1 LIVAERRGV
10 SPTCSISLSR
20 TRRADASTLART
32 FLECAQI
39 ALGDFRQLLEN
50 NPMSTWLQTALA
62 QLAQSP
68 VCGYLQNQ
76 AAATE
81 PSVIAALAL
90 SGHGMSVAAAPV
102 LDYLAA
108 AQQADGSVGVRE
120 KEPTP
125 GWPTSLAVI
134 AWQHFDATRYQSR
147 IDKALTWISGLHGKS
162 IERSAE
168 MGHNTLLDGWPW
180 AEGTHSW
187 LEPTAFHL
195 LAYRAA
201 NQANHPRAKEAIK
214 LLIDRQLPSGGCNYG
229 NTVVLGQILRPHVQP
244 TGIALLALA
253 GENDPSGR
261 LEKSITWLTW
271 SLNTRTTASSLAWAL
286 LGLIANGR
294 EVANAEELLAAAA
307 KRVEAHDRSPHKFGL
322 LALAALRKESPLVRG
337 GRPPGLPVSRE

>member
-1 LIVAERRGV
+1 MN
-10 SPTCSISLSR
+10 
-20 TRRADASTLART
+20 D
-32 FLECAQI
+32 
-39 ALGDFRQLLEN
+39 
-50 NPMSTWLQTALA
+50 WLQPALA
-62 QLAQSP
+62 QLAESP

-90 SGHGMSVAAAPV
+90 SGHGMGEAAAPV

-134 AWQHFDATRYQSR
+134 AWQHFDATKHKSR
-147 IDKALTWISGLHGKS
+147 IDKGLAWITTMHGKS
-162 IERSAE
+162 LERSAE

-195 LAYRAA
+195 LAYRAVG
-201 NQANHPRAKEAIK
+201 QPSHTRAKEAIK

-229 NTVVLGQILRPHVQP
+229 NTVVLGQTLRPHVQS
-244 TGIALLALA
+244 TGIAMLALA

-261 LEKSITWLTW
+261 LEKSLTWLAW
-271 SLNTRTTASSLAWAL
+271 SLNARTTAASLSWAL
-286 LGLIANGR
+286 LGLSAHGR
-294 EVANAEELLAAAA
+294 EVANADELLAAAA
-307 KRVEAHDRSPHKFGL
+307 KRVGEHDKSPHKFAL
-322 LALAALRKESPLVRG
+322 LALAAAGAQAGFIRGAGPSPQPSPR
-337 GRPPGLPVSRE
+337 STEERE